1 MSHPDRLGAS
11 GGAQANAIAEPPHLN
26 GISSLAEFATTHG
39 LKQSAARPPMGL
51 YIRQL
56 WQRRHFIWTFASA
69 KSVSMYTES
78 RLGQLWQLLTPLL
91 NAAVYYLIFGVL
103 LGRKGD
109 VTHYIPFLVI
119 GVFFFHFTQR
129 SITSGAKSV
138 QANLSL
144 IRALHFPR
152 AALPF
157 SFTIVELQQLFAAM
171 SVLVVIM
178 LGFQEYPAWSWLL
191 IIPVLLLMLLFNMGA
206 SLVVARI
213 GAFVPDLSQLLPF
226 ILRTWLYFSGIMYSL
241 YSLTSRLPFW
251 AIRLME
257 ANPGSVYVE
266 LARRALMPSY
276 RKDLVHM
283 KVTTA
288 AKCAAPV
295 REDLTGSALKTVTEL
310 QSRACT
316 QHDSLIAMDQTV
328 WYYAVGWAVVAFAL
342 GFWYFYRAE
351 ERYGRG

>member
-1 MSHPDRLGAS
+1 MSHPERLGAS

-26 GISSLAEFATTHG
+26 GSSSLAEFAAAHG
-39 LKQSAARPPMGL
+39 LKKSAARPPMGS
-51 YIRQL
+51 YIGQL
-56 WQRRHFIWTFASA
+56 WQRRYFIWTFASA
-69 KSVSMYTES
+69 KSYAMYTGS
-78 RLGQLWQLLTPLL
+78 KLGQLWQVLTPLL
-91 NAAVYYLIFGVL
+91 NALVYYLIFGVL

-129 SITSGAKSV
+129 SILSGAKSV
-138 QANLSL
+138 QTNMSL

-152 AALPF
+152 ATLPL

-178 LGFQEYPAWSWLL
+178 LGFQEYPAWSWFL
-191 IIPVLLLMLLFNMGA
+191 IIPTLALELIFNLGA
-206 SLVVARI
+206 SMVVARV

-226 ILRTWLYFSGIMYSL
+226 ILRTWLYFSGIMFSMYAL
-241 YSLTSRLPFW
+241 AGKLPFW
-251 AIRLME
+251 AVRLME
-257 ANPGSVYVE
+257 ANPGSVYIE

-276 RKDLVHM
+276 GKDLIRM
-283 KVTTA
+283 KAQA
-288 AKCAAPV
+288 AATCVANGPGQLKAC
-295 REDLTGSALKTVTEL
+295 RTYDALV
-310 QSRACT
+310 
-316 QHDSLIAMDQTV
+316 AMNQTV
-328 WYYAVGWAVVAFAL
+328 WFYAVGWALVAFAL

>member
-26 GISSLAEFATTHG
+26 GFSSLAEFATAHG
-39 LKQSAARPPMGL
+39 LKQSAARPPMGS
-51 YIRQL
+51 YIGQL
-56 WQRRHFIWTFASA
+56 WQRRHFIWSFASA

-78 RLGQLWQLLTPLL
+78 RLGQLWQVLTPLL
-91 NAAVYYLIFGVL
+91 NAMVFYLIFGLL
-103 LGRKGD
+103 LGRSGD

-138 QANLSL
+138 QGNISL

-152 AALPF
+152 ATLPF
-157 SFTIVELQQLFAAM
+157 SLTVVELQQLFAAM
-171 SVLVVIM
+171 TVLVVIL
-178 LGFQEYPAWSWLL
+178 LGFKEYPAWSWLL
-191 IIPVLLLMLLFNMGA
+191 IIPVLLLMLIFNLGA

-226 ILRTWLYFSGIMYSL
+226 ILRTWLYFSGIMYSMYAL
-241 YSLTSRLPFW
+241 GSRLPMW
-251 AIRLME
+251 AARLMG
-257 ANPGSVYVE
+257 ANPAAVYVE
-266 LARRALMPSY
+266 LARRSLMPSY

-283 KVTTA
+283 KA
-288 AKCAAPV
+288 ASAATCAKPL
-295 REDLTGSALKTVTEL
+295 RDGMTGSALAKATKAQTE
-310 QSRACT
+310 ACT
-316 QHDSLIAMDQTV
+316 LHSQLVTMDHMV
-328 WYYAVGWAVVAFAL
+328 WYYAIGWAAIAFVL

>member
-1 MSHPDRLGAS
+1 MSHPERLGAS

-26 GISSLAEFATTHG
+26 GNSSLAQFAAGHG
-39 LKQSAARPPMGL
+39 LTKSAARPPMGS
-51 YIRQL
+51 YIGQL

-78 RLGQLWQLLTPLL
+78 RLGQLWQVLTPLL

-103 LGRKGD
+103 LGRSGD

-129 SITSGAKSV
+129 SITSGAKAV
-138 QANLSL
+138 QSNMSL

-152 AALPF
+152 ATLPF

-178 LGFQEYPAWSWLL
+178 LGFSEYPSWSWLL
-191 IIPVLLLMLLFNMGA
+191 IIPVLLLELIFNVGA

-226 ILRTWLYFSGIMYSL
+226 ILRTWLYFSGIMFSMYAL
-241 YSLTSRLPFW
+241 ATKLPIW
-251 AIRLME
+251 AVRMME

-276 RKDLVHM
+276 QKDLVHL
-283 KVTTA
+283 KAKTA
-288 AKCAAPV
+288 AKCAAPI
-295 REDLTGSALKTVTEL
+295 REGLVGKALTKATESHTGVCRQHAALVT
-310 QSRACT
+310 
-316 QHDSLIAMDQTV
+316 MDQTV
-328 WYYAVGWAVVAFAL
+328 WFYAIGWAVLAFVL